1 MNKRQLHTRQDGFS
15 LVEVLI
21 ATMVLTVGLLA
32 MAASTAYVATHLKST
47 TYTTQRTQAKERIV
61 EELRAT
67 TYANVATTT
76 TARTVGRFS
85 MTWNVSTAGL
95 AKRVNLYTSGPAY
108 RGGSKGQRT
117 TVVDTMSFSILSP

>member
-1 MNKRQLHTRQDGFS
+1 MKDQQARSRQDGFS
-15 LVEVLI
+15 LVEILI

-67 TYANVATTT
+67 TYANVATSS

-85 MTWNVSTAGL
+85 MTWNVSTSGL
-95 AKRVNLYTSGPAY
+95 AKRVNLFTSGPAY
-108 RGGSKGQRT
+108 RGGTRGQRT
-117 TVVDTMSFSILSP
+117 TVVDTMSFSIVSP

>member
-1 MNKRQLHTRQDGFS
+1 MKDQQARSRQDGFS
-15 LVEVLI
+15 LVEILI

-47 TYTTQRTQAKERIV
+47 SYTTQRTQAKERMV

-67 TYANVATTT
+67 TYANVATSN

-95 AKRVNLYTSGPAY
+95 AKRVSLITSGPAY
-108 RGGSKGQRT
+108 LGRSKGQRT